1 MARILVIGVS
11 AKSAGGKSI
20 LKNFLEILCSRK
32 SNHSWLFLVPN
43 LDEFKGMCSVN
54 ARFYECSILS
64 KQLFLPITF
73 SLILPQYAR
82 IFKSDVILNLADI
95 PIPTKTPQLFLF
107 DWSYAAY
114 PNSKAW
120 KLGSSSSI
128 LKRKLKF
135 FFFKRYLKYIDI
147 LAAQGSAVASRL
159 SKLYNFKD
167 IPIIPNAVSTQNLN
181 SNHQHDFKIKGSY
194 KLLCLS
200 FYYSHK
206 NIEILLPVAKLIK
219 EHGLDWKIIITID
232 SCQEIG
238 ARSLLKKVTQQNL
251 EQIIINVGPVA
262 MGNVPSLYRQC
273 DALLL
278 PTLLESFSGTYVEAL
293 YHEKP
298 IFTSNLEFAKDVC
311 NDSAWYFDPND
322 ANDIF
327 EVLKTGI
334 GCPERRLMK
343 IESGNNLLNGMCT
356 WESVFDKIILQ
367 LEKLLISRC

>member
-20 LKNFLEILCSRK
+20 LKNFLKILSSRK
-32 SNHSWLFLVPN
+32 SKHSWCFLVPS
-43 LDEFKGMCSVN
+43 LDDFKGLSCTN
-54 ARFYECSILS
+54 ACFYECSILS

-82 IFKSDVILNLADI
+82 ILKSDVIFNLADI
-95 PIPTKTPQLFLF
+95 PIPTKIPQLFLF
-107 DWSYAAY
+107 DWSYAVY

-120 KLGSSSSI
+120 TLGSSNSV

-147 LAAQGSAVASRL
+147 LAAQGPAVASRL
-159 SKLYNFKD
+159 SRLYNFKD

-181 SNHQHDFKIKGSY
+181 SSNEHEFKIKASY

-232 SCQEIG
+232 SSQEKG
-238 ARSLLKKVTQQNL
+238 ARSLLNKVIQHNL
-251 EQIIINVGPVA
+251 EKIIINVGPVA
-262 MGNVPSLYRQC
+262 MDNVPSLYRQC

-293 YHEKP
+293 YHEKS
-298 IFTSNLEFAKDVC
+298 IFTSNLEFAKDIC
-311 NDSAWYFDPND
+311 KDSAWYFDPND

-334 GCPERRLMK
+334 GSPKRSLMK
-343 IESGNNLLNGMCT
+343 IESGNHLLKGMCT
-356 WESVFDKIILQ
+356 WESVFDKIIIQ
-367 LEKLLISRC
+367 LEKLLISKC